1 MPIPTEGRAH
11 AQYPAFAANPLVLP
25 SGSSEMAV
33 KLFGPLYLSVHNLP
47 QLHMHIVI
55 FSPYSFFV
63 FCFWRRGLSRCKH
76 CSNRS
81 QVPGLSEDKARSGQ
95 EANGFPNI
103 WEHESVAQSRHGLIN
118 GHKNSMQEKQG
129 GQSQEGKG
137 RKSRSDRDK
146 KQRPSLRTG
155 LQFLERIKPAE
166 ERFQA
171 YRALVY

>member
-1 MPIPTEGRAH
+1 M
-11 AQYPAFAANPLVLP
+11 
-25 SGSSEMAV
+25 
-33 KLFGPLYLSVHNLP
+33 
-47 QLHMHIVI
+47 
-55 FSPYSFFV
+55 
-63 FCFWRRGLSRCKH
+63 SRCKH

-103 WEHESVAQSRHGLIN
+103 WEHESVAQSRHRLIN